1 MNTKTARRL
10 TRASHLDGVVS
21 PSTAEARARRRPT
34 SAQKSAGARKN
45 RKDADLTRP
54 PIQSQD
60 ATSAKIRQ
68 EREYCRGGFVP
79 FVGEQRCRPGTWVT
93 K

>member
-54 PIQSQD
+54 PIQSHD
-60 ATSAKIRQ
+60 ASASPLREGRQ
-68 EREYCRGGFVP
+68 
-79 FVGEQRCRPGTWVT
+79 
-93 K
+93 